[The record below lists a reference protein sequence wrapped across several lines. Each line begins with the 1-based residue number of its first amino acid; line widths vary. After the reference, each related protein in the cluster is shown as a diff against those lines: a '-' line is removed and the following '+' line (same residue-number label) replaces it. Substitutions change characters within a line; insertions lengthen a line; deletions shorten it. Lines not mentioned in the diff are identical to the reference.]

1 MKERIAITPR
11 PKILHVTSLCTGVK
25 PVTVTAD
32 VDTKKLSTK
41 LIFWLEFT
49 EIGRNNISVPSPI
62 KALSP

>member
-11 PKILHVTSLCTGVK
+11 PKILHVTSDCTGVK

-41 LIFWLEFT
+41 LIF
-49 EIGRNNISVPSPI
+49 
-62 KALSP
+62 